1 RRRQTAASG
10 PGKGAGNLLLAGGAA
25 RGASDLRLSV
35 HRQPCLQSRSR
46 TGFGAGGAGAR
57 GILTC
62 PHRAQYHR
70 MQCPEQERPMGLA
83 SEFKEFAMKGNVVD
97 LAVGVIIGAAFG
109 KIVSSLVGDVFMPA
123 LGKVIGDVNFS
134 DLAIRLGA
142 DPAGK
147 AVLIKYGA
155 FIQTIFDFVIIAI
168 VLFMCIKGINKL
180 KKPPPAPAAAPAPPP
195 RSEVLLEE

>member
-1 RRRQTAASG
+1 
-10 PGKGAGNLLLAGGAA
+10 
-25 RGASDLRLSV
+25 V
-35 HRQPCLQSRSR
+35 
-46 TGFGAGGAGAR
+46 
-57 GILTC
+57 
-62 PHRAQYHR
+62 
-70 MQCPEQERPMGLA
+70 GLA

-123 LGKVIGDVNFS
+123 IGKVIGGVNFS
-134 DLAIRLGA
+134 DLAIGLGA

-180 KKPPPAPAAAPAPPP
+180 KKPPPAVAAPAPPP
-195 RSEVLLEE
+195 RSEVLLEEIRDLLAKRS